1 MSMQDPI
8 ADMLTRIRNGQ
19 AAAKSHIRLPSSRA
33 KERLAELLV
42 SEGYIDGYE
51 VQEEGRKAFLEV
63 QLKYYFGQPVVDRI
77 ERVSRPGLRV
87 YRGKDELPQVN
98 AGLGVA
104 VISTSQGLMTD
115 RGARE
120 AGLGGEVI
128 CYVA

>member
-19 AAAKSHIRLPSSRA
+19 AAGKSRVSLPHSRA
-33 KERLAELLV
+33 KERLAELLKN
-42 SEGYIDGYE
+42 EGFVEEFEVRRDGN
-51 VQEEGRKAFLEV
+51 KAFIEV
-63 QLKYYFGQPVVDRI
+63 QLKYYFGEPVVERL

-87 YRGKDELPQVN
+87 YRGKNDLPRVN

-104 VISTSQGLMTD
+104 VISTSKGLMTD
-115 RGARE
+115 QGARE
-120 AGLGGEVI
+120 AGLGGEVV